1 MSELKTYR
9 QVLNEFAQAVVDDAK
24 ANLSAWHTING
35 KRRRRIATGNLRD
48 SLSYRLWKRG
58 KNDVVIFTTTSKK
71 IRDYAD
77 VIEEGRRPDSTPPPY
92 GRILEWMKVKKIK
105 LRNVDAE
112 NLMKR
117 SQYIKGGEFKLKK
130 TKKGKTITENQ
141 LYTRAAIRIAKA
153 IGKNGIVGIHYF
165 KDAIDNT
172 FDDYKDKIAN
182 AIRIDIE
189 KQLKED
195 KYIQ

>member
-1 MSELKTYR
+1 MELKTYR

-24 ANLSAWHTING
+24 ANLSAWHSING

-58 KNDVVIFTTTSKK
+58 KNDVVIFTTTSTK

-105 LRNVDAE
+105 LRNVDDE
-112 NLMKR
+112 NVMKR
-117 SQYIKGGEFKLKK
+117 SQFIKGGKLTLKK
-130 TKKGKTITENQ
+130 KNKKTITDNA
-141 LYTRAAIRIAKA
+141 LYTKAAIRIAKA

-172 FDDYKDKIAN
+172 FDNYKIKLEQ
-182 AIRIDIE
+182 AIKIDIE
-189 KQLKED
+189 RQLKSD

>member
-1 MSELKTYR
+1 MELKTYR

-24 ANLSAWHTING
+24 ANLSAWHSING

-58 KNDVVIFTTTSKK
+58 NNDVVIFTTTSTK

-105 LRNVDAE
+105 LRNVDDE
-112 NLMKR
+112 NVMKR
-117 SQYIKGGEFKLKK
+117 SQFIKGGKLTLKK
-130 TKKGKTITENQ
+130 KNKKTITDNA
-141 LYTRAAIRIAKA
+141 LYTKAAIRIAKA

-172 FDDYKDKIAN
+172 FDNYKIKLEQ
-182 AIRIDIE
+182 AIKIDIE
-189 KQLKED
+189 RQLKSD

>member
-1 MSELKTYR
+1 MTELKTYR

-105 LRNVDAE
+105 LRNVDDE
-112 NLMKR
+112 NVMKR
-117 SQYIKGGEFKLKK
+117 SQYIKGGKLELKK
-130 TKKGKTITENQ
+130 KKKKTITDNA
-141 LYTRAAIRIAKA
+141 LYTKAAIRIAKA

-172 FDDYKDKIAN
+172 FDDYKDKLAQ
-182 AIRIDIE
+182 AIKIDIE
-189 KQLKED
+189 RQLKED